1 MDLTL
6 LTFSTVYNS
15 DEVSQC
21 PLSEP
26 FWLRRAKLSIR
37 FDFQTFQS
45 NVTMIQTAPILELA
59 RILILDLKAR
69 TNPAKV
75 TTHKLVFF
83 VRNHVVLST

>member
-1 MDLTL
+1 M
-6 LTFSTVYNS
+6 
-15 DEVSQC
+15 

-26 FWLRRAKLSIR
+26 FWLRKAKLSIR

-69 TNPAKV
+69 TNPARV
-75 TTHKLVFF
+75 TTHKLVFLF
-83 VRNHVVLST
+83 VIMLFFLLETAQHRF